1 VGTWH
6 IKLLFSNAV
15 IAVRVT
21 KPTVPESIARNF
33 EEREVERT
41 KLLIKKEEQR
51 LREKG
56 ISIYMQNLRLRK
68 RCPKFRPRHRT

>member
-1 VGTWH
+1 MGPRNRKYRH
-6 IKLLFSNAV
+6 CYSV

-21 KPTVPESIARNF
+21 KPTVPEAIARNF

-56 ISIYMQNLRLRK
+56 N
-68 RCPKFRPRHRT
+68 PNPT

>member
-1 VGTWH
+1 MGTWNL
-6 IKLLFSNAV
+6 KLVCVYTV

-21 KPTVPESIARNF
+21 KPTVPEAIARNF

-56 ISIYMQNLRLRK
+56 NSPSI
-68 RCPKFRPRHRT
+68 